1 MKNIVLIA
9 FVIIIG
15 LILAT
20 GCVGQ
25 IKHETNET
33 LNKTVTPTN
42 TFVPIS
48 SNASN
53 VSNITITSGLKGPL
67 RVSIG
72 SWDADLPVF
81 IDNTSVGTVT
91 HSKPLDLMLEEGNH
105 TVRVCAGTICLDEDV
120 SIQFARQRLVDFEA
134 RLLNEVVFSQP
145 TARIVSYYPSGDEF
159 TVTVE
164 FINPSEKELAMSAEV
179 RLSYTYIESRSNNR
193 VGSGAQRIVT
203 ANVKSGARAMQ
214 TVDLNL
220 ASGYSYVYSI
230 PTISGITSR

>member
-48 SNASN
+48 NASN
-53 VSNITITSGLKGPL
+53 VSNITVTSGLKGPL

-72 SWDADLPVF
+72 SWNADLPVL
-81 IDNTSVGTVT
+81 IDNTSAGIVS
-91 HSKPLDLMLEEGNH
+91 HDKPLDLMLEEGNH
-105 TVRVCAGTICLDEDV
+105 TVRVCAGTICLDE
-120 SIQFARQRLVDFEA
+120 
-134 RLLNEVVFSQP
+134 
-145 TARIVSYYPSGDEF
+145 
-159 TVTVE
+159 
-164 FINPSEKELAMSAEV
+164 M
-179 RLSYTYIESRSNNR
+179 
-193 VGSGAQRIVT
+193 
-203 ANVKSGARAMQ
+203 
-214 TVDLNL
+214 
-220 ASGYSYVYSI
+220 
-230 PTISGITSR
+230 

>member
-1 MKNIVLIA
+1 MKNTVLIA

-48 SNASN
+48 NASN
-53 VSNITITSGLKGPL
+53 VSNITVTSGLKGPL
-67 RVSIG
+67 RVTIG
-72 SWDADLPVF
+72 SWDADLPVT
-81 IDNTSVGTVT
+81 IDNTSVGIVT
-91 HSKPLDLMLEEGNH
+91 HNKPLDLMIEEGNH

-120 SIQFARQRLVDFEA
+120 TIQFARQRLVDFES
-134 RLLNEVVFSQP
+134 RLLNEVVFPQP

-164 FINPSEKELAMSAEV
+164 FINPSEKDLTMSAQV
-179 RLSYTYIESRSNNR
+179 QLSYTYIESRSNNR

-203 ANVKSGARAMQ
+203 ANVKSGARIMQ